1 MERSQNESL
10 HFSTIS
16 LDFLLHAVHNNLY
29 YFLGKFLGVFNEFSV
44 YVFED
49 LPWFEIVYCTD
60 HNQTGLPH
68 EY

>member
-1 MERSQNESL
+1 MNPL
-10 HFSTIS
+10 HFSTII
-16 LDFLLHAVHNNLY
+16 HVVQNNLY
-29 YFLGKFLGVFNEFSV
+29 YFLDINLVLFNESSV
-44 YVFED
+44 YAFRH

>member
-1 MERSQNESL
+1 MNPL

-16 LDFLLHAVHNNLY
+16 LDFLLLAVHLY
-29 YFLGKFLGVFNEFSV
+29 YFLDKFLGVFNEFSV

-49 LPWFEIVYCTD
+49 LPWFEIDYCTD

>member
-1 MERSQNESL
+1 MNPL

-16 LDFLLHAVHNNLY
+16 LDFLLHTVHKNLY
-29 YFLGKFLGVFNEFSV
+29 YSLDKFLCVFNEFSL